1 MNRFDFS
8 KVDVLLIDPDRGAQ
22 ESIKMILRNEGFR
35 LIRLGTTLSD
45 IGKAFK
51 EQMPD
56 VLVSECDLGG
66 KGFQKLCHQLR
77 HHEVGGNPFLPVIA
91 LTDAPTPEIV
101 RSVMDCGADDI
112 ISKPVSTT
120 HLLKRIESR
129 VLARK
134 PFVVTSEYI
143 GPNRRSSKDR
153 PEEIPLIDVPN
164 VLKAKATGEGDAEMN
179 AQAIA
184 DAIEEINIQ
193 KLERY
198 AIQISWLIERV
209 VPKLQSDV
217 GDQETEQFLNR
228 LLYVSEDTSRRM
240 VGTKYEHVSDL
251 CQSLIKVT
259 QNIRDSQLSPDIKDV
274 RLLPEISKAI
284 SQGFDSAEGT
294 AAAARAIAV
303 SIGR

>member
-1 MNRFDFS
+1 
-8 KVDVLLIDPDRGAQ
+8 VDVLLVDPDRGAQ

-45 IGKAFK
+45 IEAAFK

-56 VLVSECDLGG
+56 VLISECDLPV
-66 KGFQKLCHQLR
+66 KDFQRLCHQLR
-77 HHEVGGNPFLPVIA
+77 HHEIGGNPFLPVIA
-91 LTDAPTPEIV
+91 LTGAPTPEIV
-101 RSVMDCGADDI
+101 RSVADSGADDI
-112 ISKPVSTT
+112 IPKPVSTA
-120 HLLKRIESR
+120 HLLKRIETL

-143 GPNRRSSKDR
+143 GPNRRSSTDR
-153 PEEIPLIDVPN
+153 PEEIPLINVPN
-164 VLKAKATGEGDAEMN
+164 VLKVKATGESDPEMN

-198 AIQISWLIERV
+198 AIQISWLIERI
-209 VPKLQSDV
+209 VPKRQSGV
-217 GDQETEQFLNR
+217 GDQETAQFLNR
-228 LLYVSEDTSRRM
+228 LLYVAEDTSRRM

-259 QNIRDSQLSPDIKDV
+259 QNIRESQSNPDIKDV
-274 RLLPEISKAI
+274 SLLPEISKAI
-284 SQGFDSAEGT
+284 SQGFDRAEGP
-294 AAAARAIAV
+294 AAAARAIAA